1 MASLCSGYRVTPLA
15 NGDAA
20 ARPPKNFN
28 DGWCI
33 TGDEYR
39 IDDEG
44 FYHHCGRSDDML
56 RVAGNWVSPAEIEDA
71 LSAVTEIAGGAAVA
85 GSSATSLSEIVL
97 YLVAARGVGEGDAVE
112 AARAHLARAL
122 PAFKRPRRFVAVDE
136 LPRTA
141 TGKIQRHKLRALLV

>member
-1 MASLCSGYRVTPLA
+1 MGCSETVYMIFREHALAAARARPAARSGASQDAAPSTRGARSRADRAPAGALHVRMASLCSGYRVTPLA

-20 ARPPKNFN
+20 ARPPKSFD

-39 IDDEG
+39 IDDDG

-71 LSAVTEIAGGAAVA
+71 LSAVAESTGGAAVA
-85 GSSATSLSEIVL
+85 G
-97 YLVAARGVGEGDAVE
+97 
-112 AARAHLARAL
+112 
-122 PAFKRPRRFVAVDE
+122 
-136 LPRTA
+136 
-141 TGKIQRHKLRALLV
+141 